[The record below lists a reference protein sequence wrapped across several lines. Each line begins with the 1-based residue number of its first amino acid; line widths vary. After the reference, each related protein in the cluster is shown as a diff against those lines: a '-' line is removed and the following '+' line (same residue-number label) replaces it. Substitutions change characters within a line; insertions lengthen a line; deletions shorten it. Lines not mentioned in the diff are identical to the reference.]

1 MSDAPPP
8 GGPGDLRLDGLVGSR
23 VALRHRIGER
33 DGRPLFTDAVG
44 TLSDGGVRD
53 GVATVTIATRRGD
66 VVVARDAVVAVREVP
81 AAVPRRAPL
90 TDVAR
95 LQNLCADAWPAL
107 AERPLGA
114 WRLRAA
120 GGFSGRANAA
130 VAVGDPGVGTAAALS
145 IVRGFAE
152 EHGVA
157 PRVLAPTG
165 SPWSRAVRAEGWLPD
180 AGHQPG
186 PEVSTQVAACEVLA
200 ADTPLSCS
208 DAPSDGWWRTTVGGP
223 PGAAQRHVLAGAGDR
238 IAHLGFGVAGDP
250 ADPDAVVRLAVVDDH
265 LHLSCLTVTA
275 TGRRHGTGT
284 ALVAGAAR
292 WGLER
297 GARWLV
303 LQVSTANP
311 GGLAFWAALGTT
323 EHHRYHYLVPPG
335 DS

>member
-1 MSDAPPP
+1 MTDAPPP
-8 GGPGDLRLDGLVGSR
+8 APPGRTALDPLVGSR
-23 VALRHRIGER
+23 VALRHHIGER

-53 GVATVTIATRRGD
+53 GVATVVVATRRGD

-81 AAVPRRAPL
+81 PAVPRRAPW

-107 AERPLGA
+107 VDRPLGA

-130 VAVGDPGVGTAAALS
+130 VAIGDPGVGTAAALS
-145 IVRGFAE
+145 IVHGFAE
-152 EHGVA
+152 EHDIA
-157 PRVLAPTG
+157 PRVLAPVG
-165 SPWSRAVRAEGWLPD
+165 SPWSRAVRAEGWVPD
-180 AGHQPG
+180 AGYEPG
-186 PEVSTQVAACEVLA
+186 PEVSTQVAACEALA
-200 ADTPLSCS
+200 S
-208 DAPSDGWWRTTVGGP
+208 DALLDVADEPGDDWWARALGSSPTP
-223 PGAAQRHVLAGAGDR
+223 AQLHVLASGGGR
-238 IAHLGFGVAGDP
+238 IAHLGFGRTGDLSG
-250 ADPDAVVRLAVVDDH
+250 VVRLAVVGDH
-265 LHLSCLTVTA
+265 LHVARLDVAPSA
-275 TGRRHGTGT
+275 RRRGTGT

-311 GGLAFWAALGTT
+311 AGLAFWASLGAT
-323 EHHRYHYLVPPG
+323 EHHRYHYLVPA
-335 DS
+335 